1 MNYIYDLA
9 LNFNDCFD
17 GLEFYE
23 WSNKDII
30 TNVEKIPVIR
40 ISRFM
45 MNDIL
50 NKRIRIDQELLKK
63 IKNKT
68 ILDRFRTIPYG
79 ILFTDLNRAIGL
91 EFDGDGV
98 VLKSSFLLLDEEEAV
113 IEECSNLKE
122 VSLQYE
128 VLSKYQKMPFLT
140 RKERVIRKHLLE
152 ELEMLY
158 KNKNYDEINY
168 LYEELYHDKK
178 SIREKYLFLM
188 QDIQNNYSCKYDKLY
203 EIIQLTQK

>member
-17 GLEFYE
+17 SLEFYE
-23 WSNKDII
+23 WSSRDII

-40 ISRFM
+40 ISRIM

-50 NKRIRIDQELLKK
+50 NKRIRIDYDILKK

-68 ILDRFRTIPYG
+68 IIDRFRTIPYG
-79 ILFTDLNRAIGL
+79 LLFTDLNRVIGL
-91 EFDGDGV
+91 EFDEDGV

-113 IEECSNLKE
+113 IDECSDLEE
-122 VSLQYE
+122 VHVKYD
-128 VLSKYQKMPFLT
+128 VLNKYQKMPFLT
-140 RKERVIRKHLLE
+140 RKERLIRKHLLE
-152 ELEMLY
+152 ELERLY
-158 KNKNYDEINY
+158 QSKNYDEINY

-178 SIREKYLFLM
+178 SIREKYLFLI
-188 QDIQNNYSCKYDKLY
+188 QDIQNNYSSKYDKLY
-203 EIIQLTQK
+203 EIIQLT